1 MIGLNVRVKADNI
14 VLSAEY
20 KGVVIDLQLIIIFLT
35 DFLSGW
41 NFVIAN
47 AKMPPSRISL
57 GGFLFQKKKKTGRH
71 QFDFY
76 FNESGLPNVNKYFIL
91 MVRGPYSME

>member
-1 MIGLNVRVKADNI
+1 MRI
-14 VLSAEY
+14 
-20 KGVVIDLQLIIIFLT
+20 LT

-41 NFVIAN
+41 NFVIGN
-47 AKMPPSRISL
+47 AKMPHSRINL
-57 GGFLFQKKKKTGRH
+57 GGFLFQKKKKTGCH

-76 FNESGLPNVNKYFIL
+76 FNESGLPNVVNKYLIL